1 MISGVK
7 PYYNGWGA
15 GVVMYRVRAWR
26 SGANFTADHPPT
38 TKSTPPGPASGT
50 RTAAVGGI
58 LGSAV
63 VVAEWGEIIRALPA
77 ASMPVR
83 LPAIQRPVLGM
94 RQMLSRHE
102 GRSAPR
108 PSRGCASR
116 RALWPV
122 PPRRRQAPPRG
133 TRPTSSLHEERSAPR
148 SRCGCGCPPAPRV
161 VHPPRQTPIPGM
173 RRTSLRH
180 EERSAP
186 RPMCDCA
193 SRRVWPPAR
202 LPRPRRPP

>member
-1 MISGVK
+1 MDGGQGWLCTESGR
-7 PYYNGWGA
+7 G
-15 GVVMYRVRAWR
+15 R
-26 SGANFTADHPPT
+26 SGAKFTADHPPT

-63 VVAEWGEIIRALPA
+63 VVAEWGEIIRAPLP

-108 PSRGCASR
+108 LWRGSGCPPASQ
-116 RALWPV
+116 LV
-122 PPRRRQAPPRG
+122 HLPRQHAPPHG
-133 TRPTSSLHEERSAPR
+133 TWPSSSLREERSAP
-148 SRCGCGCPPAPRV
+148 CPTR
-161 VHPPRQTPIPGM
+161 
-173 RRTSLRH
+173 
-180 EERSAP
+180 
-186 RPMCDCA
+186 DCA
-193 SRRVWPPAR
+193 SGRALWAVR
-202 LPRPRRPP
+202 LPAPSRWRQRTWPGGGERNRSAAPGPPPPRRRRARGSSR

>member
-7 PYYNGWGA
+7 HYCSGWGA
-15 GVVMYRVRAWR
+15 GVVMYRVRAR
-26 SGANFTADHPPT
+26 AVRGHFTADHPPT

-63 VVAEWGEIIRALPA
+63 VVAEWGEIIRARPA
-77 ASMPVR
+77 ASMPVRLPPVR

-108 PSRGCASR
+108 SWRGSGCPPASQLVHLPRQHAPPHGTWRPSSLREERSAPCPTRDCASR
-116 RALWPV
+116 RALWAVRRPAPSRWRQRTWPGGGERRRSPAPSSP
-122 PPRRRQAPPRG
+122 PPRRRRARG
-133 TRPTSSLHEERSAPR
+133 P
-148 SRCGCGCPPAPRV
+148 SR
-161 VHPPRQTPIPGM
+161 
-173 RRTSLRH
+173 
-180 EERSAP
+180 
-186 RPMCDCA
+186 
-193 SRRVWPPAR
+193 
-202 LPRPRRPP
+202 

>member
-1 MISGVK
+1 MDGGQGWLCTESGR
-7 PYYNGWGA
+7 G
-15 GVVMYRVRAWR
+15 R
-26 SGANFTADHPPT
+26 SGAKFTADHPPT

-63 VVAEWGEIIRALPA
+63 VVAEWGEIIRAPLP

-108 PSRGCASR
+108 LWRGSGCPPASQ
-116 RALWPV
+116 LV
-122 PPRRRQAPPRG
+122 HLPRQHAPPHG
-133 TRPTSSLHEERSAPR
+133 TWPSSSLREERSAP
-148 SRCGCGCPPAPRV
+148 CPTR
-161 VHPPRQTPIPGM
+161 
-173 RRTSLRH
+173 
-180 EERSAP
+180 
-186 RPMCDCA
+186 DCA
-193 SRRVWPPAR
+193 SGRALWAVR
-202 LPRPRRPP
+202 LPAPSRWRQRLGAHLRGAGGAVSSGPNVRGGAS